1 MSDTPTPRTDAL
13 MPDQVHK
20 RTVYDHIQVMESH
33 ARQLERE
40 LVESKKNGCDTCD
53 AYTLANMQLR
63 DDLVNLAKQRDTLAF
78 AMKCIE
84 RHGVI
89 MGSTGD
95 YRQGQLDALKS
106 VKVIASEALAAT
118 KGGDA

>member
-1 MSDTPTPRTDAL
+1 MSDTPTPRTQAARCNVDTYA
-13 MPDQVHK
+13 DQ
-20 RTVYDHIQVMESH
+20 YLFSH
-33 ARQLERE
+33 STDGEWVRYEVTEQLERE
-40 LVESKKNGCDTCD
+40 LAEVT
-53 AYTLANMQLR
+53 
-63 DDLVNLAKQRDTLAF
+63 KQRDALAI

-106 VKVIASEALAAT
+106 VKVIASETLAAT
-118 KGGDA
+118 KGGSHE

>member
-1 MSDTPTPRTDAL
+1 MSETPRTDEF
-13 MPDQVHK
+13 QK
-20 RTVYDHIQVMESH
+20 MEHVASDWMWREH
-33 ARQLERE
+33 AKQLERE
-40 LVESKKNGCDTCD
+40 LNET
-53 AYTLANMQLR
+53 
-63 DDLVNLAKQRDTLAF
+63 AKQRDALAI

-106 VKVIASEALAAT
+106 VKIIATEALAAA
-118 KGGDA
+118 KGG